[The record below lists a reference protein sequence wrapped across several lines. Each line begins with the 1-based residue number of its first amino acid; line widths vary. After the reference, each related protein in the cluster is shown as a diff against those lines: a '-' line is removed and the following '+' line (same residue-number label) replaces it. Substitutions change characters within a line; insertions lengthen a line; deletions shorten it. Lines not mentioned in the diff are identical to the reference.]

1 MKHKVYKKLKVLS
14 TVLITVLTLTAFCL
28 SAYIGIVWFEIPG
41 VTTWRNIWIETA
53 MTTFTHQWLATSVF
67 PQWLIDDVM
76 TQADVPN
83 DVEVIIPVED
93 PIVNEEPS
101 PTPSDPLNQKN
112 LVTGGKDGHGNEI
125 LDNNIEEGMLLIKI
139 TGKTSIG
146 NYTARLLLIDDPSR
160 VFVGTTNKRGK
171 YGQVICDMMENYNAV
186 AGVNASGFEDPD
198 GHGKGGIINGLCYS
212 EGEAWGKLN
221 PNYASIMITEDN
233 KLVVGN
239 TNTWDGL
246 SVRDGAQFTP
256 TVISNGQIV
265 VGNSYS
271 HQPRTIVA
279 QREDGV
285 FMFLVVDG
293 RSLTSV
299 GATYKQC
306 AQILLEYGAVNAGA
320 CDGGS
325 SSVLAYEGK
334 VINVPSTP
342 MKDTGR
348 YLPNAFLVRSKK
360 G

>member
-1 MKHKVYKKLKVLS
+1 MRRKVYKRLKIFSSVLL
-14 TVLITVLTLTAFCL
+14 TGLIILTAVT
-28 SAYIGIVWFEIPG
+28 AGYMGVVWLDIPV

-53 MTTFTHQWLATSVF
+53 MTTFTHQWLATSIF

-76 TQADVPN
+76 NQAELPNTVP
-83 DVEVIIPVED
+83 VEVPSSTPD
-93 PIVNEEPS
+93 NGMS
-101 PTPSDPLNQKN
+101 PTPTPEDPLNQKN
-112 LVTGGKDGHGNEI
+112 LKTGGKDEFGNEI
-125 LDNNIEEGMLLIKI
+125 IDNNIEEGMLLIKI

-146 NYTARLLLIDDPSR
+146 SYTARLLLIDDPSR
-160 VFVGTTNKRGK
+160 VFVGTTNKKGK
-171 YGQVICDMMENYNAV
+171 YGQVICEMMKNYNAV
-186 AGVNASGFEDPD
+186 AAVNASGFEDPD

-212 EGEAWGKLN
+212 EGEAWGTLN
-221 PNYASIMITEDN
+221 PKYASIIITESN

-239 TNTWDGL
+239 TSDWEGL

-256 TVISNGQIV
+256 TVISNGKIV
-265 VGNSYS
+265 VGNTYS

-279 QREDGV
+279 QRYDGV

-293 RSLTSV
+293 RSISSV

-306 AQILLEYGAVNAGA
+306 AEILLKYGAVNAGA

-348 YLPNAFLVRSKK
+348 YLPNAFMVRSKK

>member
-1 MKHKVYKKLKVLS
+1 MKHKVYKKLRVLS
-14 TVLITVLTLTAFCL
+14 TVLITVLTLLAFCL
-28 SAYIGIVWFEIPG
+28 SAYIGVVWLEIPG
-41 VTTWRNIWIETA
+41 ITTLRNIWIETA
-53 MTTFTHQWLATSVF
+53 MTTFTHQWLATSIF
-67 PQWLIDDVM
+67 PQWLINDVM
-76 TQADVPN
+76 NEADVPTN
-83 DVEVIIPVED
+83 IEVVIPSEVPE
-93 PIVNEEPS
+93 ESAEPS
-101 PTPSDPLNQKN
+101 PTPSDPLNQKS
-112 LVTGGKDGHGNEI
+112 LVTGGKDEFGNEI
-125 LDNNIEEGMLLIKI
+125 IDNNIEEGLLLIKI

-171 YGQVICDMMENYNAV
+171 YGQVICEMMKNYNAV

-212 EGEAWGKLN
+212 EGEAWGTLN

-239 TNTWDGL
+239 TSSWDGL

-306 AQILLEYGAVNAGA
+306 AEILLKYGAVNAGA

-334 VINVPSTP
+334 VTNVPSTP